1 MFEIAVKNIKGENV
15 GQVSLDEAIFNGKI
29 NKDVLH
35 EIQVMAEANLRKGTA
50 STKTRGEVSGGG
62 KKPWRQKGTGRA
74 RAGSIRSPL
83 WRHGGIVFG
92 PHPRNFHYSVN
103 KKIRKIALVSALNS
117 TLKENALFVI
127 DAFNLDSSKTKNAA
141 SAISSIGVRKPVLFV
156 FDKITTEV
164 NRVTRNIEGVRIIIS
179 SNLDAYSVLRSR
191 SVVFTKDALNSI
203 IERLKK

>member
-35 EIQVMAEANLRKGTA
+35 EIQIMAEANLRKGTA

>member
-15 GQVSLDEAIFNGKI
+15 GQVSLNEAIFNGKI